1 VPEARTIAMLF
12 NPNTRNSGSAIT
24 SVKEAAAVMGLK
36 LDILEARS
44 DRDYAPA
51 VAKLIDLRAGA

>member
-1 VPEARTIAMLF
+1 MLF

-24 SVKEAAAVMGLK
+24 SVKEAAAVMGVK
-36 LDILEARS
+36 LDILEARC

-51 VAKLIDLRAGA
+51 FAKLIDLRAGA